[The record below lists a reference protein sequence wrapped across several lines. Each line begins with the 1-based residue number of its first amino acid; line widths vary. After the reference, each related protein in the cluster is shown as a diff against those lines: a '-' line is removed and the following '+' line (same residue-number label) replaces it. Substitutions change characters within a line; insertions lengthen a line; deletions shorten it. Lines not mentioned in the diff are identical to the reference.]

1 MGNNCEVKLTCED
14 INMNEEN
21 CEAEMEDC
29 DDNFNPEVQ
38 IKHNHHSAR
47 FTCTDNTYCSTVS
60 PTICANETT
69 TTTTITMT
77 TSVPYCETA
86 HTTTPS
92 PVIGHI
98 SPTPAIIMTTVIT
111 SVPYC
116 EPTHT
121 THNCETTT
129 CSIPHSEQN

>member
-14 INMNEEN
+14 RNMNEEN
-21 CEAEMEDC
+21 GEAEMEDC
-29 DDNFNPEVQ
+29 DDNFNPEVK
-38 IKHNHHSAR
+38 IEHNQYSAR
-47 FTCTDNTYCSTVS
+47 FTCTDNYCSTVS

-92 PVIGHI
+92 PVISHI

-121 THNCETTT
+121 THNRETT
-129 CSIPHSEQN
+129 SIPYSKQN